1 MCYPTYQY
9 KISVIS
15 YMLTFIVEDETGQG
29 QFFAYDVAARNIVK
43 RDVRA
48 VLIQQG
54 KEPGFP
60 RFLTE
65 TISRKYTLHVT
76 LRDESFVD
84 IV

>member
-1 MCYPTYQY
+1 
-9 KISVIS
+9 
-15 YMLTFIVEDETGQG
+15 MLTFIAEEETGQG
-29 QFFAYDVAARNIVK
+29 QFSARNIVK

-60 RFLTE
+60 CFLTE

-84 IV
+84 IGEKNLLC